1 MSSSYPQIA
10 RCSAC
15 HMYLVCAR
23 YLIGIQYHFIVRI
36 IFFSLCIQALWISW
50 SRISCQDKEQ
60 GNVSFGRII
69 MNFDSYSLIFSSSSF
84 YYTFVFRVMSKEWL
98 FFSIEYFGIYAMIK
112 IGDELSLI
120 DFLLEELG
128 QKSASAP
135 NFLNFHYP
143 ELMYTTLHVMDFV
156 HCLYRP
162 D

>member
-69 MNFDSYSLIFSSSSF
+69 MNFDSYSLIFSSSFSSF

-98 FFSIEYFGIYAMIK
+98 FFSYRIFWYLRHDKDWRWIESHRFSLGRVRSEVFK
-112 IGDELSLI
+112 CTKFPKFSLSR
-120 DFLLEELG
+120 
-128 QKSASAP
+128 AYV
-135 NFLNFHYP
+135 HYI
-143 ELMYTTLHVMDFV
+143 TCDGFCTLFI
-156 HCLYRP
+156 
-162 D
+162 